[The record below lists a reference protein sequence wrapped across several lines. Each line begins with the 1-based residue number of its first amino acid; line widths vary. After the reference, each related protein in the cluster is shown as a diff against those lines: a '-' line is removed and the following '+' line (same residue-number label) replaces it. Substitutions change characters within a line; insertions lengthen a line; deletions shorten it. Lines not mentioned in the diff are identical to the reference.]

1 MEITKI
7 VISDGSSHRGK
18 IILRQCREVLNLL
31 MAVETLLPDFVVL
44 LGRCDVSPVLR
55 EFRRRS
61 EQFNIFWDQ
70 TVW

>member
-31 MAVETLLPDFVVL
+31 MAVETFVA
-44 LGRCDVSPVLR
+44 RLR
-55 EFRRRS
+55 RPS
-61 EQFNIFWDQ
+61 GPL
-70 TVW
+70 